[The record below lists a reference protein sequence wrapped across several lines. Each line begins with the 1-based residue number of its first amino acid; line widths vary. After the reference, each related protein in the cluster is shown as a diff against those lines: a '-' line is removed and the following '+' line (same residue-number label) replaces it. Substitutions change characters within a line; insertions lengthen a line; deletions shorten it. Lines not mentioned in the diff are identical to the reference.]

1 MYRTG
6 DLGRWTAEGRLHCL
20 GRLDHQ
26 VKIRGFRIEPGE
38 IEAAMRDHSG
48 VQQVVVMA
56 RRAASGDERLVAYL
70 VFRPGADLTASE
82 MRRHLRLQLPEF
94 MVPSA
99 IVALTSVPLTPNGKI
114 DRDALPDP
122 FRAALR
128 ATVIDDPPAPGLERQ
143 MAEIWQ
149 SVLTV
154 ERISASDNF
163 FELGGHSLL
172 SLRVVAAVERLG
184 YRMDPRTLFFHT
196 LREVVALLP
205 SNTQPDAAH
214 AR

>member
-1 MYRTG
+1 
-6 DLGRWTAEGRLHCL
+6 
-20 GRLDHQ
+20 
-26 VKIRGFRIEPGE
+26 
-38 IEAAMRDHSG
+38 
-48 VQQVVVMA
+48 
-56 RRAASGDERLVAYL
+56 
-70 VFRPGADLTASE
+70 
-82 MRRHLRLQLPEF
+82 
-94 MVPSA
+94 
-99 IVALTSVPLTPNGKI
+99 VPLTPNGKI